1 MQMHFELYNKLPKV
15 CFRICV
21 LSSGWKN
28 SREVCTLTG
37 QWFLSQPLTAVA
49 MKGVDAC
56 GRKPKS
62 IEFKISELMEFLEEK
77 NYIKITKCFK
87 CIFYLK
93 CSVKNHSD

>member
-1 MQMHFELYNKLPKV
+1 MVIVVYVVCFWKHIVRHMQMHFELYNKLPKV

-28 SREVCTLTG
+28 SREACTLTG

-56 GRKPKS
+56 GRKPK
-62 IEFKISELMEFLEEK
+62 I
-77 NYIKITKCFK
+77 Y
-87 CIFYLK
+87 
-93 CSVKNHSD
+93 